1 MNDYIED
8 AENIHN
14 KQVELKDRPRRNNRR
29 IDRIKEH
36 KKES

>member
-14 KQVELKDRPRRNNRR
+14 KLVELKDRPRQNNM
-29 IDRIKEH
+29 RIKEH
-36 KKES
+36 NKES